1 MLMDTLKLY
10 EIPSQKNYVL
20 NITLNEIESCC
31 YRQYELNRLN
41 NLLSS
46 LHQHKNYATVEE
58 T

>member
-1 MLMDTLKLY
+1 MDTLKLY
-10 EIPSQKNYVL
+10 EIPSQKNDVL

-31 YRQYELNRLN
+31 CRQYELNRLN

>member
-1 MLMDTLKLY
+1 MDTLKLY
-10 EIPSQKNYVL
+10 EIPSQKNDVL
-20 NITLNEIESCC
+20 NVTLNEIESCC
-31 YRQYELNRLN
+31 YCQYELNRLN